1 VPVIVITLGV
11 ANVTAVFEVKAPAT
25 EKLAVGCVDGVPVI
39 VMPLKVSVPLLAID
53 HAVPVNVT
61 VPAVGAKAFP
71 EVTVNT
77 PVSDNTGAVCTE
89 GVSEIVRPL
98 SASVPALTIFHA
110 VVAIV
115 KVPLAIERPP
125 LTMRE
130 SLTVRLFVVVAVL
143 ATVNRLKV
151 VPVA

>member
-61 VPAVGAKAFP
+61 VPAVGAKVVDPLTKGPA
-71 EVTVNT
+71 
-77 PVSDNTGAVCTE
+77 TE
-89 GVSEIVRPL
+89 KFVLGCVPGVPPMVRP
-98 SASVPALTIFHA
+98 
-110 VVAIV
+110 
-115 KVPLAIERPP
+115 
-125 LTMRE
+125 
-130 SLTVRLFVVVAVL
+130 
-143 ATVNRLKV
+143 
-151 VPVA
+151 